1 MWMKEIT
8 GRVYS
13 DRKELGND
21 VVKLLINEIRRLV
34 EMGAGIIQI
43 DEPILSEVV
52 LQGKKGIIRFTEV
65 PCQRRSRLIENLN
78 L

>member
-1 MWMKEIT
+1 MTVKK
-8 GRVYS
+8 S
-13 DRKELGND
+13 GND

-52 LQGKKGIIRFTEV
+52 FTRKKGDNSFY
-65 PCQRRSRLIENLN
+65 
-78 L
+78 

>member
-52 LQGKKGIIRFTEV
+52 FTRKKGDNSFY
-65 PCQRRSRLIENLN
+65 
-78 L
+78 